1 MDIQTTSY
9 IQEHSWAPVRSAY
22 KLVLLQRFTDSTF
35 GTFITMYI
43 SKEIS
48 HRLTAMLHLDE
59 DENLAGQE
67 VFCLVEDKN
76 SFTVEFELGGC
87 FPAETM
93 KKAFPKTTT
102 ICGVQP
108 KKASGLASLFL
119 HNPSEPNGTYFFEE
133 YFLSEKYFNDLDEA
147 CYKDGSSTLQGHE
160 ITIHET
166 GRCYC
171 KISLPAEEI
180 TAETIFIEPPKVP
193 APALPPTPEDFFR
206 GK

>member
-22 KLVLLQRFTDSTF
+22 KLVLLQRFTGSTF
-35 GTFITMYI
+35 GTFSTMYI

-76 SFTVEFELGGC
+76 SFAVEFELGGC

-93 KKAFPKTTT
+93 QKDFPKTTT
-102 ICGVQP
+102 ICGVNP
-108 KKASGLASLFL
+108 KKASGLASLIL
-119 HNPSEPNGTYFFEE
+119 HNPSEPNGTYFFE
-133 YFLSEKYFNDLDEA
+133 
-147 CYKDGSSTLQGHE
+147 
-160 ITIHET
+160 
-166 GRCYC
+166 
-171 KISLPAEEI
+171 
-180 TAETIFIEPPKVP
+180 
-193 APALPPTPEDFFR
+193 
-206 GK
+206 

>member
-1 MDIQTTSY
+1 MDIQTTSH
-9 IQEHSWAPVRSAY
+9 IKEHSCVPERGEY
-22 KLVLLQRFTDSTF
+22 KLVLQQRFAGSAF
-35 GTFITMYI
+35 GTLITMYI
-43 SKEIS
+43 SEEIS
-48 HRLTAMLHLDE
+48 HRLTAMLHQDNDE
-59 DENLAGQE
+59 DLTGHE

-87 FPAETM
+87 FPVETM

-108 KKASGLASLFL
+108 KKASGLATLFL
-119 HNPSEPNGTYFFEE
+119 HNPNEPNGTYFFEE